1 MPPISFL
8 FLNKANKSVQML
20 EDSGTH
26 GCFVYGFNKK
36 TCFSFKIFHEWGG
49 NQGAEEEQKLAA
61 LGNKEK

>member
-26 GCFVYGFNKK
+26 GCFVYDFNKK
-36 TCFSFKIFHEWGG
+36 HVFLLKSSMSEVGIREPRKSKSWPR
-49 NQGAEEEQKLAA
+49 
-61 LGNKEK
+61 